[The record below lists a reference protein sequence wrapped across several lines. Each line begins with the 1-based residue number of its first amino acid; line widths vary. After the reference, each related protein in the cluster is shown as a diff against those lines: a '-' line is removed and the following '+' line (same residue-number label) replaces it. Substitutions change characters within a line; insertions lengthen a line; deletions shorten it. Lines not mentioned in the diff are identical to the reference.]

1 MNKGAN
7 HWMSRQDFQ
16 VGWRKRR
23 SRREL
28 IPFFGMWTERGK
40 M

>member
-7 HWMSRQDFQ
+7 YWASRWNFW
-16 VGWRKRR
+16 VGQRKRR

-28 IPFFGMWTERGK
+28 GLFGMGTAYG
-40 M
+40 